1 MKALRIVLVSLF
13 ALGLSGLY
21 AQEFGLNLDT
31 SVQDQKTTTT
41 NVTFKEIAGL
51 WAKTD
56 LGTWGSFKANGT
68 VNYENQSASGAYT
81 GLWANL
87 ELFKLTLGAANP
99 QKSLSGFAI
108 GLGRDVMADPTGLV
122 FSNSADGLTLDFGF
136 NNVAADFKFGYTGL
150 VSRLSSNVLMSAAD
164 QATISG
170 DDYLGPPRFV
180 SMADFLVPD
189 LGGQSLTLSFLVQ
202 QDMNKSRNLV
212 SEGTVDYEP
221 GVGGFLDTQYAT
233 VQLAGPIYGNL
244 FHSSF
249 FTYGMG
255 RELDYLKDS
264 SSATGYS
271 YSYSPL
277 SSWLAGT
284 KLSYYLP
291 SFFSSVFS
299 FRTLVASGGN
309 DASLSASGKTSS
321 VATAFVPVTTTTLGA
336 VFSPRLSDLAFFEL
350 GMSAK
355 PLSAQEF
362 QGILKAMTFFRTSTG
377 LSALPGVTGSKSY
390 LGTEVDLS
398 AIYRIFSDLGVSLT
412 TGVFLPGVGSA
423 GAFDANY
430 EKLQY
435 SAKLDVSLSL

>member
-1 MKALRIVLVSLF
+1 MKALRF
-13 ALGLSGLY
+13 AFIAFIAFGLSGLY
-21 AQEFGLNLDT
+21 AQDFGLNLDT

-41 NVTFKEIAGL
+41 NVTFKEIASL
-51 WAKTD
+51 WAETD
-56 LGTWGSFKANGT
+56 LGSWGSFKANGT

-87 ELFKLTLGAANP
+87 EVFKLTLGAANP
-99 QKSLSGFAI
+99 QKSLSGFAV
-108 GLGRDVMADPTGLV
+108 GLGRDIFTDPTEV
-122 FSNSADGLTLDFGF
+122 IFSNSADGLTLDFGF
-136 NNVAADFKFGYTGL
+136 DKVRTDFKFGYTGL
-150 VSRLSSNVLMSAAD
+150 VARLSSNVLMSAAD
-164 QATISG
+164 QSTISG
-170 DDYLGPPRFV
+170 NDYFGPPRFV
-180 SMADFLVPD
+180 SEADFVVPD
-189 LGGQSLTLSFLVQ
+189 LGGQSLTLSALVQ
-202 QDMNKSRNLV
+202 QDMNKSKDLV
-212 SEGTVDYEP
+212 SEGTVDYKP
-221 GVGGFLDTQYAT
+221 GVGGLLDTQYAT
-233 VQLAGPIYGNL
+233 VQLTGPVYGNL

-264 SSATGYS
+264 NSATGYS

-284 KLSYYLP
+284 RLSYYLP

-309 DASLSASGKTSS
+309 DSSLSASGKTSS

-350 GMSAK
+350 GMTAK
-355 PLSAQEF
+355 PLSAQQL
-362 QGILKAMTFFRTSTG
+362 QGIFKAMTFFRTSTG

-398 AIYRIFSDLGVSLT
+398 AIYRIFSDLGVSFT